1 LTIKTHA
8 MTTPPK
14 DKPVRKD
21 EEKLAEKDELQN
33 DEAVAAAD
41 LETDTDSED
50 QDPEENSADDLN
62 IDNTQV
68 GLNNEQG
75 EEFL

>member
-1 LTIKTHA
+1 MI
-8 MTTPPK
+8 TPPK

-21 EEKLAEKDELQN
+21 EEKLAEQDELQS
-33 DEAVAAAD
+33 DEAVAAPE
-41 LETDTDSED
+41 LETDQED
-50 QDPEENSADDLN
+50 EEQEENSANDLN

-75 EEFL
+75 EDFL

>member
-1 LTIKTHA
+1 
-8 MTTPPK
+8 MNTPPK
-14 DKPVRKD
+14 DKPISKD
-21 EEKLAEKDELQN
+21 KESPAEKDELQS
-33 DEAVAAAD
+33 DEAVSAPD
-41 LETDTDSED
+41 LETEKETHKEDPDT
-50 QDPEENSADDLN
+50 EENSADDLN

>member
-1 LTIKTHA
+1 

>member
-1 LTIKTHA
+1 

-33 DEAVAAAD
+33 DETVAAAD

-50 QDPEENSADDLN
+50 QDPEKNSADDLN

>member
-1 LTIKTHA
+1 MI
-8 MTTPPK
+8 TPPK
-14 DKPVRKD
+14 DKPVGKD
-21 EEKLAEKDELQN
+21 EEKLAEQAELQN
-33 DEAVAAAD
+33 DEAVAAPE
-41 LETDTDSED
+41 LETEKDQEE

>member
-1 LTIKTHA
+1 

-50 QDPEENSADDLN
+50 QDSEKNSADDLN

>member
-1 LTIKTHA
+1 MI
-8 MTTPPK
+8 TPPK

-21 EEKLAEKDELQN
+21 EQKLAEQDELQS
-33 DEAVAAAD
+33 DEAVAAPE
-41 LETDTDSED
+41 LETETDQENEE
-50 QDPEENSADDLN
+50 QEENSADDLN

-75 EEFL
+75 EDFL

>member
-1 LTIKTHA
+1 

-41 LETDTDSED
+41 LKTDTDSED